1 MSLISLII
9 RTKNEEKWIYHCLN
23 MIYNQTM
30 KNIEIIIVD
39 NNSNDNTINIAKRF
53 PVDHIINIENFKPGK
68 AINDGIRVSTGDF
81 IVCISAHCIPKDEFW
96 LENLF
101 NNFENNDKIAGV
113 YGRQLPVSFTD
124 PINTRDL
131 LLVFGQ
137 DKRIQYKDYF
147 FHNANSM
154 FKRVIWE
161 KFPFDE
167 DVTNI
172 EDRVWGKEV
181 INHGLHI
188 VYEPS
193 AAVYHHH
200 GLHQGNEPIR
210 AKGVVSI
217 IEKIDQDILNEI
229 PDSFK
234 PENVNIIALLPI
246 KGNITKDSIQ
256 YDLINKTIEN
266 IKKSKYINN
275 IYVLSENRNLAF
287 NNAIWL
293 DRNLIDNSENLSIEI
308 LLKCSLEKIEENG
321 NYPQSIMY
329 VNYEY
334 INSPVDIFDNL
345 ILDAQYKGYETVF
358 PGYIDYGH
366 YWFKNLEDFIQTD
379 NSMKSRNERVP
390 IFKALYGL
398 GCLCSTHLI
407 RKGQMFG
414 GKIGIL
420 PIKDL
425 KYTFRNIDLL
435 NNE

>member
-9 RTKNEEKWIYHCLN
+9 RTKNEEKWIFHCLN
-23 MIYNQTM
+23 MIYKQRM

-53 PVDHIINIENFKPGK
+53 PVDHIINIENFMPGK
-68 AINDGIRVSTGDF
+68 AINDGIRVSKGDF

-96 LENLF
+96 LENLY
-101 NNFENNDKIAGV
+101 NNFENNEKIAGV

-188 VYEPS
+188 VYEPA

-256 YDLINKTIEN
+256 YDLINK
-266 IKKSKYINN
+266 
-275 IYVLSENRNLAF
+275 
-287 NNAIWL
+287 
-293 DRNLIDNSENLSIEI
+293 
-308 LLKCSLEKIEENG
+308 
-321 NYPQSIMY
+321 
-329 VNYEY
+329 
-334 INSPVDIFDNL
+334 
-345 ILDAQYKGYETVF
+345 
-358 PGYIDYGH
+358 
-366 YWFKNLEDFIQTD
+366 
-379 NSMKSRNERVP
+379 
-390 IFKALYGL
+390 
-398 GCLCSTHLI
+398 
-407 RKGQMFG
+407 
-414 GKIGIL
+414 
-420 PIKDL
+420 
-425 KYTFRNIDLL
+425 
-435 NNE
+435 